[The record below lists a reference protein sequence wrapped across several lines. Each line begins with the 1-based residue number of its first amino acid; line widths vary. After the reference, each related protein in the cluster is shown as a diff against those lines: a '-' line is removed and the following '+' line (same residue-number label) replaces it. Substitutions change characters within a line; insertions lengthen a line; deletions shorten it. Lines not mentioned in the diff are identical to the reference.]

1 MMHAAARALLLL
13 SLLATTLAWSFWG
26 GDEDS
31 EAAEAAEAVQPKVEA
46 EVEEPAIKA
55 DGGDYTQQTLNRI
68 NKEEFEKKMEE
79 AIRAHEAH
87 HLSHD
92 SHFDDIGEHN
102 VEFDHE
108 AFMGDQAEEFKNLT
122 PAESKEK
129 LAKIATK
136 IDTNADSSIDVEE
149 LTQWIVETQNRSIIR

>member
-31 EAAEAAEAVQPKVEA
+31 EAAEPVQPKVEA

-92 SHFDDIGEHN
+92 SHFDDIGGEHN

>member
-13 SLLATTLAWSFWG
+13 TLLATGLAWSFWG
-26 GDEDS
+26 AEDS
-31 EAAEAAEAVQPKVEA
+31 EAAEPVQPKVEA
-46 EVEEPAIKA
+46 EVEEAAIKA

-68 NKEEFEKKMEE
+68 NKLEFEKKMEE

-92 SHFDDIGEHN
+92 SHFDDIGGEHN
-102 VEFDHE
+102 VDFDHE

>member
-1 MMHAAARALLLL
+1 
-13 SLLATTLAWSFWG
+13 
-26 GDEDS
+26 
-31 EAAEAAEAVQPKVEA
+31 
-46 EVEEPAIKA
+46 
-55 DGGDYTQQTLNRI
+55 
-68 NKEEFEKKMEE
+68 MEE

>member
-13 SLLATTLAWSFWG
+13 TLLATTLAWSFWG
-26 GDEDS
+26 GEEDS
-31 EAAEAAEAVQPKVEA
+31 EAAVAAEHVQPKVE
-46 EVEEPAIKA
+46 AIKA